1 MTTASTPPIA
11 EPLDAEALFT
21 GTVAPEGADRL
32 DEGKLTAWM
41 EANVAGFKGP
51 LALSK
56 FKGGQSN
63 PTYKIEAASGNYV
76 LRRKPFGVLLPSA
89 HAVDR
94 EYKVQAGLSGTG
106 FPVAPQYGLC
116 TDENVLGSWFYVMGM
131 VDGRTIWDGSMPGS
145 TPAYRRAT
153 YEAMID
159 TLAALHNVD
168 VEKAGL
174 SSYGKPGNYFGR
186 QVERWT
192 RQYRLSETETMPQM
206 ERLIEWLPAT
216 LPEQTRTSVVHGDYR
231 IDNMIFA
238 HDEAKVLAVL
248 DWELSTLG
256 DPLADFMYVCMAWV
270 TENAGRSGV
279 QDLDRKA
286 LGIPEL
292 DEVTARYCAATGR
305 DGVPDM
311 NWYFAYNFF
320 RLAGIMQGIK
330 KRVIDGTASS
340 DHARTMSERVSPLAE
355 RAWEFAEKAG
365 A

>member
-1 MTTASTPPIA
+1 MTDARAAI
-11 EPLDAEALFT
+11 DAETAFV

-32 DEGKLTAWM
+32 DEAKLAAWM
-41 EANVAGFKGP
+41 EANVDGFRGP
-51 LALSK
+51 IELTK

-63 PTYKIEAASGNYV
+63 PTYRIESPSGRYV
-76 LRRKPFGVLLPSA
+76 LRRKPFGPLLPSA

-94 EYKVQAGLSGTG
+94 EYKVQAGLYKTG
-106 FPVAPQYGLC
+106 FPVARQYGLC
-116 TDENVLGSWFYVMGM
+116 IDEAVVGSWFYIMGM
-131 VDGRTIWDGSMPGS
+131 VDGRTIWNGAMPS
-145 TPAYRRAT
+145 AAPPERRAT

-159 TLAALHNVD
+159 TLARLHNTPVAD
-168 VEKAGL
+168 AGL
-174 SSYGKPGNYFGR
+174 EDFGKPGNYFGR

-192 RQYRLSETETMPQM
+192 RQYKLAETEDMPEM
-206 ERLIEWLPAT
+206 ERLIAWLPAT
-216 LPEQTRTSVVHGDYR
+216 CPEQTRTSVVHGDYR
-231 IDNMIFA
+231 IDNMIYA
-238 HDEAKVLAVL
+238 PDRPEVLAVL

-256 DPLADFMYVCMAWV
+256 EPLADFTYVAMAWV
-270 TENAGRSGV
+270 TDNGGRSGV
-279 QDLDRKA
+279 ADLDRNA

-292 DEVTARYCAATGR
+292 DEVVTRYCAATDR

-340 DHARTMSERVSPLAE
+340 AHAKAMSERVTPLAE
-355 RAWEFAEKAG
+355 RAWAFAEKAG

>member
-1 MTTASTPPIA
+1 MTSAPPDAREAI
-11 EPLDAEALFT
+11 DAETAFV
-21 GTVAPEGADRL
+21 GTVAPEGADKL
-32 DEGKLTAWM
+32 DEAKLTAWM
-41 EANVAGFKGP
+41 EANVEGFSGP
-51 LALSK
+51 IAVTK

-63 PTYKIEAASGNYV
+63 PTYRIDGPTGPYV
-76 LRRKPFGVLLPSA
+76 LRRKPFGPLLPSA

-94 EYKVQAGLSGTG
+94 EFEVQAGLYTTG
-106 FPVAPQYGLC
+106 FPVARQYGLC
-116 TDENVLGSWFYVMGM
+116 TDDSVVGSWFYVMGM
-131 VDGRTIWDGSMPGS
+131 VDGRTIWNGAMPS
-145 TPAYRRAT
+145 AAPPERRAT

-159 TLAALHNVD
+159 TLARLHNTPVAD
-168 VEKAGL
+168 AGL
-174 SSYGKPGNYFGR
+174 EDFGKPGNYFGR

-192 RQYRLSETETMPQM
+192 RQYRLAETEPMPEM

-231 IDNMIFA
+231 IDNMIYA
-238 HDEAKVLAVL
+238 HDRPEVVAVL

-256 DPLADFMYVCMAWV
+256 DPLADFTYLALAWV
-270 TENAGRSGV
+270 TDNGGRSGV
-279 QDLDRKA
+279 MDLDRKA

-292 DEVTARYCAATGR
+292 DEVVTRYCAATNR

-340 DHARTMSERVSPLAE
+340 AHAKTMSERVSPLAE
-355 RAWEFAEKAG
+355 KAWGFAEKAG